1 LTKTKQK
8 KNKMASD
15 DTFDDE
21 FQLVNDFEN
30 LNNDEVC
37 DKDREDDCNDDGNIG
52 ENEIQEE
59 QEDEINMSQI
69 NALKKEE
76 LLKLQQ
82 NKQNLKEEYDNIN
95 NIKTELQTK
104 LREQNEIVEKKS
116 TGIKYIKTTN
126 N

>member
-1 LTKTKQK
+1 
-8 KNKMASD
+8 MASD

-69 NALKKEE
+69 NALKK
-76 LLKLQQ
+76 KRR
-82 NKQNLKEEYDNIN
+82 I
-95 NIKTELQTK
+95 TK
-104 LREQNEIVEKKS
+104 I
-116 TGIKYIKTTN
+116 TTK
-126 N
+126 